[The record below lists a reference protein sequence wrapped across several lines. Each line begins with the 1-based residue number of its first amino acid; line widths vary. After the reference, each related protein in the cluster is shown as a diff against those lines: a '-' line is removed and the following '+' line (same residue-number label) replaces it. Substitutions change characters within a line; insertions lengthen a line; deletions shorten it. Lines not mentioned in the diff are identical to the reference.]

1 MKSVEERFNRTDY
14 CGNLRLKDVGR
25 KVSLLGWVSKKR
37 NLGSLLFIDLRDRE
51 GYIQIC
57 VKTDEIELPDI
68 RNEYILEVEGVVS
81 KKDVPNNNLVT
92 GEVEVV
98 ASKIKVI
105 NTALQP
111 PISTQEVTDANEDI
125 RLKYRYLDLRR
136 NCMQKRFKI
145 RANIVKATHN
155 YLDSHDFIE
164 IETPYLSPST
174 PEGARD
180 YLVPSRVHKGCFY
193 ALPQSPQLYKQM
205 LMVSGF
211 ERYYQIARCFR
222 DEDLRADR
230 QPDFTQIDVE
240 TSFLNQDQILE
251 LGEGLVSKI
260 FKDVLNYDVK
270 LPLRRMDY
278 LEAVNKYGSDKPD
291 TRFSMYLVDIKYI
304 LSRSEFKLYQE
315 NKYTKAIKV
324 EGFAEHLSRKK
335 QDAINLIAPKFNMK
349 QFAYL
354 KYVNGEL
361 EGSIAKFISSDL
373 KEELI
378 KAMELN
384 NGDALIIATGNI
396 LRDINFGLGAVR
408 TQLAKELNLIKPN
421 TYDLLWVVH
430 FPLFEKSEETG
441 EITPCHH
448 PFTRPCD
455 EDIDKLFTEPYNVYS
470 YAYDIV
476 INGYEAG
483 GGSLRI
489 YDQKVQEMIFKVL
502 GFTEEDIQ
510 RKFGFFVESLKYGT
524 PPHGGF
530 ALGLDR
536 LAMILSGTDNIRDV
550 IAFPKNLAAVD
561 PVSNAPYE
569 VDKEQLDKLGIEVV
583 KEKDNG

>member
-1 MKSVEERFNRTDY
+1 MESVEERFNRTDY

-68 RNEYILEVEGVVS
+68 RNEYILEVEGIVS
-81 KKDVPNNNLVT
+81 KKDVPNKNLPT

-361 EGSIAKFISSDL
+361 EGSIAKFISSEL

-569 VDKEQLDKLGIEVV
+569 VDKEQLDKLGIEVI